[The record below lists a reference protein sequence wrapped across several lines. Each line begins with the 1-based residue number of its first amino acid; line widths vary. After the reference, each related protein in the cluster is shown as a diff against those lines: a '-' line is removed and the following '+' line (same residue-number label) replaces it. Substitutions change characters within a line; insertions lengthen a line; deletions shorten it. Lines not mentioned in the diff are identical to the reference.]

1 MINEVEISNSQGS
14 AAPKAE
20 EFFERALFQDVL
32 EMKSIKEVSDA
43 TALQHQQLRDDV
55 YDCLFKFFQKT
66 RGVNSGET
74 AGQNEMF
81 SVFELFF
88 KNYYQHFRLAMEGLI
103 TEHSPVQ
110 VAYAL
115 GMKSERLI
123 KMLDQFIKE
132 VETELGQK
140 Q

>member
-1 MINEVEISNSQGS
+1 MINEAEIVNSQGS

-43 TALQHQQLRDDV
+43 TALQPQQLRDDV

-66 RGVNSGET
+66 RGVNSGES
-74 AGQNEMF
+74 GQNEMF
-81 SVFELFF
+81 AVFELFF

-115 GMKSERLI
+115 GMKSDRLI

-132 VETELGQK
+132 VETELGQR